1 MGDPA
6 PLHVDTPS
14 LNWDPAEVTVPP
26 VPLIPAGLDP
36 MSTMISAFLP
46 GLAVPLSTAV
56 ADLHAR
62 EERFAA
68 NLAGARSAYQSADD
82 AGEHEIQAVSSPQGA
97 VTDPASAGSENPAT
111 SPGQLMSTAMQVGG
125 QAAQAPMQ
133 MMGMVPAAPQGVMQG
148 AQAAMQR
155 LGQLSGQAQ
164 KPEDENSGVVDP
176 TATSAEPREQDPET
190 VDNGAGTSDSGAG
203 PGSSSG
209 ERVPGAEAGSSITAP
224 RSPTP
229 R

>member
-6 PLHVDTPS
+6 PLRVDTPS
-14 LNWDPAEVTVPP
+14 LNWDPADVTVPP
-26 VPLIPAGLDP
+26 VPLIAAGLDP

-46 GLAVPLSTAV
+46 ELAVPLNTAV

-82 AGEHEIQAVSSPQGA
+82 AGEHEIQAVSSQQGA
-97 VTDPASAGSENPAT
+97 VTDPAVAGSENTTTA
-111 SPGQLMSTAMQVGG
+111 SGQLMSTAMQVGS

-133 MMGMVPAAPQGVMQG
+133 MTGMLAAAPQGIMQG

-155 LGQLSGQAQ
+155 LGQLSGQAEQ
-164 KPEDENSGVVDP
+164 PGGENSEVIDP
-176 TATSAEPREQDPET
+176 AATAAEPRDQDGET
-190 VDNGAGTSDSGAG
+190 DDNGADTGAG

-209 ERVPGAEAGSSITAP
+209 ERVPGAEPDSFVTPP
-224 RSPTP
+224 RSPMP
-229 R
+229 Q

>member
-6 PLHVDTPS
+6 PLRVDTPS
-14 LNWDPAEVTVPP
+14 LNWDPADVTVPP

-36 MSTMISAFLP
+36 MSTMISAVLP
-46 GLAVPLSTAV
+46 ELAVPLSTAV

-82 AGEHEIQAVSSPQGA
+82 AGEHEIHAVSQQGA
-97 VTDPASAGSENPAT
+97 VPAPAVAGSENPAT
-111 SPGQLMSTAMQVGG
+111 SSGQLMGTAMQVGS

-133 MMGMVPAAPQGVMQG
+133 MMGMVAAAPQGVMQG

-155 LGQLSGQAQ
+155 LGQLSGQAET
-164 KPEDENSGVVDP
+164 PEGENSDVIDP
-176 TATSAEPREQDPET
+176 AATSAEPREQDPET
-190 VDNGAGTSDSGAG
+190 DDNGAEIPDTGAG

-209 ERVPGAEAGSSITAP
+209 ERVPGAEPGSFITTP
-224 RSPTP
+224 RSPMP
-229 R
+229 Q